1 MSDEI
6 NDEVRRGPGRPPATP
21 PGLKTEDVLRM
32 LAEMQQASDER
43 MMKAIEAIRKPSELE
58 QRKLDKELALDA
70 RKLAEKKANAI
81 AMVQAREQRMRG
93 CTHTTYHP
101 LTKMANHTWRGQWH
115 TPPDQKAYFVPTCTQ
130 CQTQLPKIYSMT
142 GDVSHAVDLHEVAN
156 VDIDRLLGDAIKS
169 GNGEEVTRFKSEHHF
184 VV

>member
-1 MSDEI
+1 MSDEL
-6 NDEVRRGPGRPPATP
+6 NDEVKRGPGRPPA
-21 PGLKTEDVLRM
+21 PGIKMEDMLRVI
-32 LAEMQQASDER
+32 AEMQQASDER

-58 QRKLDKELALDA
+58 QRKLDRELAQDKKRLD
-70 RKLAEKKANAI
+70 EKKANAI
-81 AMVQAREQRMRG
+81 AMVQAREQKMKG

-115 TPPDQKAYFVPTCTQ
+115 TPPGVRAYFVPTCTQ

-169 GNGEEVTRFKSEHHF
+169 GNPEEVERFKSEHHL
-184 VV
+184 VA